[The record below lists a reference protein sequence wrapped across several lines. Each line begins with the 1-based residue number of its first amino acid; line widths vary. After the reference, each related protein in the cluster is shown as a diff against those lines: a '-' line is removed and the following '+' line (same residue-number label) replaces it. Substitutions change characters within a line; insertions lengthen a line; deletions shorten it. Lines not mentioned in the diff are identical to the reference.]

1 MQMRHR
7 VALDGVE
14 LDGVDSRIM
23 ISKIE
28 TADGKETISAVS
40 LWGDTAGSRVT
51 NVHRDSIEITVK
63 FRIRLKKRSMAEREE
78 VIEKANAW
86 AFGGGWLTTNYKTN
100 RKIRVFRAQAAG
112 AGDPWEWTKE
122 YSIVFR
128 ACGVPYWQERNPEIV
143 MRQGVSSAAVVLG
156 VNGSEKSV
164 VEAQFKNT
172 SGGTIN
178 TFSINTGESA
188 MSFSA
193 LGLGNG
199 ETLVI
204 DHYDN
209 GKKCLLRL
217 RIMSTGGSYRSVM
230 NKRSGGSS
238 DDLDVTP
245 GLKTVHVS
253 AGGAGNITVSCSGRF
268 A

>member
-7 VALDGVE
+7 VALNGVE
-14 LDGVDSRIM
+14 LDSVDSRIM
-23 ISKIE
+23 ISRIE
-28 TADGKETISAVS
+28 TADGKENISSVS

-51 NVHRDSIEITVK
+51 SIHRDYIDITVK

-100 RKIRVFRAQAAG
+100 RRIMVFRQQAAG
-112 AGDPWEWTKE
+112 AGDPWDWTKE

-128 ACGVPYWQERNPEIV
+128 ACGVPYWQEQNPEIL
-143 MRQGVSSAAVVLG
+143 MRQNVSSTSFAFG

-164 VEAQFKNT
+164 MEIQFKNT
-172 SGGTIN
+172 SGSTVN
-178 TFSINTGESA
+178 TFSVSTGDSS
-188 MSFSA
+188 MSFSS
-193 LGLGNG
+193 LGLASG

-217 RIMSTGGSYRSVM
+217 RIMSAGGSFRSAM
-230 NKRSGGSS
+230 AKRSGGSS
-238 DDLDVTP
+238 DDLEVSP
-245 GLKTVHVS
+245 GIKTISMTAAH
-253 AGGAGNITVSCSGRF
+253 AGNFTASCCGRF